1 MGDVATS
8 DDIANGL
15 CPDIVLENSAPT
27 KSNEKKKK
35 AVYFANGSSHPVVA

>member
-15 CPDIVLENSAPT
+15 CPDIVLENSAAT
-27 KSNEKKKK
+27 KSSEKNNNK
-35 AVYFANGSSHPVVA
+35 SSLFC